1 MAAVVP
7 RVPTEDEEQI
17 ALFRWAAMMEWKY
30 PQLRRLYHIP
40 NGGKRTKAEAGI
52 FKAMGV
58 KSGVPDVHLP
68 VARGGYHGLY
78 VEMKRTKGGQVSQ
91 DQKDWIEDLTREG
104 YFAVVCRGWEEASRV
119 IEGYLSRD

>member
-78 VEMKRTKGGQVSQ
+78 IEMKRTKGA
-91 DQKDWIEDLTREG
+91 R
-104 YFAVVCRGWEEASRV
+104 CRRIRRTG
-119 IEGYLSRD
+119 